1 MKKVTIVF
9 QPDGGVSVD
18 ANGCAWVDY
27 LTALSGLATF
37 ARQKIKKPARFVDA
51 EIRTATSRELE
62 GAVTEKVK
70 K

>member
-1 MKKVTIVF
+1 M
-9 QPDGGVSVD
+9 D

-27 LTALSGLATF
+27 LTALSGLAMF

>member
-1 MKKVTIVF
+1 M
-9 QPDGGVSVD
+9 D

-37 ARQKIKKPARFVDA
+37 AWQKIKKPAGFVDA
-51 EIRTATSRELE
+51 EIRTATSREME
-62 GAVTEKVK
+62 GAVKMK